1 MLTQA
6 LDFLLNTFV
15 GLFVFALLMR
25 FYLQWFRAGP
35 RNPFSQF
42 LNALTGWIVL
52 PARRFIPGLWGMDLA
67 SLVMAW
73 FFEFLLIVVVAML
86 HGVPVSVLGPGQ
98 WLGFALLAGIRLL
111 KLTVYLVMFAVIAQA
126 ILSWVNPHNP
136 AASILHGITNPFL
149 RPFRRRMPAVGGVD
163 LSPLFVVVICQLI
176 LMIPI
181 AWLERSLNI

>member
-86 HGVPVSVLGPGQ
+86 HGVPVSVLGPGAVAR
-98 WLGFALLAGIRLL
+98 LCLACWYQ
-111 KLTVYLVMFAVIAQA
+111 TAQA
-126 ILSWVNPHNP
+126 HRLSGDVCRH
-136 AASILHGITNPFL
+136 
-149 RPFRRRMPAVGGVD
+149 RPGDPVVGQ
-163 LSPLFVVVICQLI
+163 S
-176 LMIPI
+176 
-181 AWLERSLNI
+181 S